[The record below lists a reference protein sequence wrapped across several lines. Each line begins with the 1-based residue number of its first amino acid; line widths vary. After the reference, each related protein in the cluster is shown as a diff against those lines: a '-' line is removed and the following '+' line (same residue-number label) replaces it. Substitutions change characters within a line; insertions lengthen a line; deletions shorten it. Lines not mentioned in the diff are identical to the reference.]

1 MSPLISKRPC
11 FGRNLNWLFSEAFDS
26 LYFRGLEKEKC
37 KKIFGRRG
45 R

>member
-11 FGRNLNWLFSEAFDS
+11 FQKNLNRLFSGAFDS
-26 LYFRGLEKEKC
+26 LYFRGLEKGKC